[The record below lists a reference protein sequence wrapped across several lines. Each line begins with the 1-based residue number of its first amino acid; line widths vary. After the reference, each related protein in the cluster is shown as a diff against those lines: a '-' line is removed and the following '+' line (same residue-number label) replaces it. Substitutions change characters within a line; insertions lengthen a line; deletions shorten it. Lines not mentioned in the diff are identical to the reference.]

1 MSVDVAQAKINKG
14 IKDLRAQWGMVR
26 SLWRDPVAQDFE
38 DTFVLDLEK
47 DVRATL
53 AAMDHIKASVAA
65 ARRDC
70 G

>member
-14 IKDLRAQWGMVR
+14 IKDLRAQWAMVR

-38 DTFVLDLEK
+38 DTFVMDLEK

-53 AAMDHIKASVAA
+53 AAMDHIKASVGA